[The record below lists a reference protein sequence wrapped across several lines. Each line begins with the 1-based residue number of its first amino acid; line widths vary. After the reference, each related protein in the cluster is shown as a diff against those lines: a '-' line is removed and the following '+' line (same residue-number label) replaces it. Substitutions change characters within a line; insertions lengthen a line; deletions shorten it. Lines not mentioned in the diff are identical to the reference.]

1 MKQFDFLILGSGIAG
16 LTFALK
22 VAPHGRVAII
32 TKKNRAES
40 NTNYAQGG
48 IAAVT
53 SKEDSFEL
61 HVRDT
66 LAAGAGLCK
75 EEVVRRIVQEGPERI
90 AELIELGM
98 KFSEREVPGPT
109 GERELDLGREGG
121 HSKRRI
127 LHAKDV
133 TGREIERA
141 LLLAVAQFPNIKIFE
156 NHLAI
161 DLVTTQKLTHRGSDL
176 SPVRMGIGQG
186 SGASPI
192 VQETRTHARAPSADR
207 CVGVYVLDN
216 KTGKVETFV
225 APVVLLATGGCG
237 KVYLYTTNPDIATG
251 DGVAM
256 AYRAGAAIANMEF
269 VQFHPTCLYHPKA
282 KSFLIS
288 EAVRGEGGVL
298 KSVEGIEFMDSQHPL
313 KSLAP
318 RDVVAR
324 AIDSEMK
331 KSGADHVLLD
341 ITHKPAQFISE
352 RFPNIYQ
359 TCLRYGIDITRE
371 PIPVVPAAHYQC
383 GGVLTNVDGE
393 TEIAGL
399 YAVGEV
405 ACTGLHGANRLASN
419 SLLEALVCA
428 HRAAVK
434 VIAHPLAKLDAN
446 IPPWQSGHA
455 TNADEMV
462 VVSHNWDEIRRL
474 MWDYVGIVRTNKRL
488 QRAQKRIA
496 NLQEEIQDYYWDF
509 IVTSDLLELRNIAT
523 VATLI
528 VSSALARPE
537 SRGLQYNL
545 DYPKA
550 DPAWAQR
557 EVVLRKP

>member
-1 MKQFDFLILGSGIAG
+1 MKQFDFLVLGSGIAG
-16 LTFALK
+16 LSFALK
-22 VAPHGRVAII
+22 VAPRGRVGIV

-66 LAAGAGLCK
+66 LEAGAGLCK
-75 EEVVRRIVQEGPERI
+75 EEVVRTIVQEGPARI
-90 AELIELGM
+90 EELMALGM
-98 KFSEREVPGPT
+98 HFSERAVPRSQGA
-109 GERELDLGREGG
+109 RELDLGKEGG

-141 LLLAVAQFPNIKIFE
+141 LLAAIAAQPGVEIFE
-156 NHLAI
+156 NHLVI
-161 DLVTTQKLTHRGSDL
+161 DLITTEKLGVDG
-176 SPVRMGIGQG
+176 PN
-186 SGASPI
+186 
-192 VQETRTHARAPSADR
+192 R
-207 CVGVYVLDN
+207 CLGVYVLD
-216 KTGKVETFV
+216 KASGQVETF
-225 APVVLLATGGCG
+225 AASQVLLATGGCG

-256 AYRAGAAIANMEF
+256 AYRAGAAVANMEF
-269 VQFHPTCLYHPKA
+269 IQFHPTCLFHPRA

-298 KSVEGIEFMDSQHPL
+298 KSLEGVEFMDAHHPL

-318 RDVVAR
+318 RDIVAR

-331 KSGADHVLLD
+331 RSGSDHVLLD
-341 ITHKPAQFISE
+341 ITHKPARFLID

-359 TCLRYGIDITRE
+359 TCLQFGIDITKE
-371 PIPVVPAAHYQC
+371 PLPVVPAAHYQC
-383 GGVLTNVDGE
+383 GGVLTDVDGA

-428 HRAAVK
+428 HRSARRAL
-434 VIAHPLAKLDAN
+434 AHSTPAPPLK
-446 IPPWQSGHA
+446 IPAWQSGHA
-455 TNADEMV
+455 HNADELV

-488 QRAQKRIA
+488 RRAQSRIA
-496 NLQEEIQDYYWDF
+496 NLQQEIQEYYWDF

-523 VATLI
+523 VAELI
-528 VSSALARPE
+528 VASALGRPE
-537 SRGLQYNL
+537 SRGLHYNL
-545 DYPKA
+545 DYPEPNPEWARRDTILRRQASGKA
-550 DPAWAQR
+550 DRAI
-557 EVVLRKP
+557 

>member
-1 MKQFDFLILGSGIAG
+1 MRQFDFIVLGSGIAG
-16 LTFALK
+16 LSFALK
-22 VAPHGRVAII
+22 VAPHGRVGIV
-32 TKKNRAES
+32 TKKDRAES

-53 SKEDSFEL
+53 SKEDSVEL

-66 LAAGAGLCK
+66 LEAGAGLCK
-75 EEVVRRIVQEGPERI
+75 EKVVRTIVEEGPARI
-90 AELIELGM
+90 AELIDLGM
-98 KFSEREVPGPT
+98 RFSEREIPHARGA
-109 GERELDLGREGG
+109 RELDLGKEGG

-127 LHAKDV
+127 LHAKDI
-133 TGREIERA
+133 TGREVERA
-141 LLLAVAQFPNIKIFE
+141 LLAAAAQSPNIEIFE

-161 DLVTTQKLTHRGSDL
+161 DLITSQKLGYVGDHRCL
-176 SPVRMGIGQG
+176 
-186 SGASPI
+186 
-192 VQETRTHARAPSADR
+192 
-207 CVGVYVLDN
+207 GVYALD
-216 KTGKVETFV
+216 KKSGQVETFSGAV
-225 APVVLLATGGCG
+225 TLLATGGCG

-256 AYRAGAAIANMEF
+256 AYRAGAPIANMEF
-269 VQFHPTCLYHPKA
+269 IQFHPTCLYHPKA

-298 KSVEGIEFMDSQHPL
+298 KTLEGVEFMDKYHPL

-318 RDVVAR
+318 RDIVAR

-341 ITHKPAQFISE
+341 ITHRPARFLME

-359 TCLRYGIDITRE
+359 TCLQYGIDMTKE
-371 PIPVVPAAHYQC
+371 SIPVVPAAHYQC
-383 GGVLTNVDGE
+383 GGVVTDLEGE
-393 TEIAGL
+393 TEIGGL

-428 HRAAVK
+428 HRAAQR
-434 VIAHPLAKLDAN
+434 VIRDRLKPTDYK
-446 IPPWQSGHA
+446 IPPWHSG
-455 TNADEMV
+455 NANNPDELV
-462 VVSHNWDEIRRL
+462 VVSHNWDEIRRA

-496 NLQEEIQDYYWDF
+496 NLQEEIQQYYWDF
-509 IVTSDLLELRNIAT
+509 IVSSDLLELRDIAT
-523 VATLI
+523 VAEVI
-528 VSSALARPE
+528 IASALQRSE
-537 SRGLQYNL
+537 SRGLHYNL
-545 DYPKA
+545 DYLKPNP
-550 DPAWAQR
+550 DWAQR
-557 EVVLRKP
+557 DTIVRK